1 MGFTL
6 ADALNQS
13 QEQYHLKL
21 LAGQEGCSNAISW
34 VHMIE
39 DTTIIQQLWGKEL
52 VVTTG
57 HGFQSEEELF
67 MLIKYL
73 IKYNSVGLIINI
85 GKYIFEIPSAII
97 DYCNEQEFPLLI
109 IPWEVHLAD
118 LIKDFCMRCLYSEK
132 EDRELSKLFQEILT
146 NNQIVEEARP
156 QLMSAFDVDGNFQVV
171 LISVEGSDNF
181 NAIERR
187 KIAFQIEL
195 CFEKID
201 SSYAFFW
208 YDGYFVLIVNNLK
221 ADELKVIIDKM
232 HKRAKKRIDDKRVY
246 LGIGS
251 QMKDLGQVY
260 LSYKRAKAAIL
271 MAMQFELPIVFFED
285 MGVYQI
291 LFSIEDKQILIEMY
305 HRLLQPLIDYDQ
317 KHHGELEKTLFY
329 YLIYGESQITMAK
342 NLYMHRNTINYRMN
356 KIKELLNCQLDTFEE
371 KVPYMLSYYI
381 KKVLEEKN
389 KNSLGC
395 FY

>member
-97 DYCNEQEFPLLI
+97 DYCNEQEFPLLT

-201 SSYAFFW
+201 SSYAFVW

-232 HKRAKKRIDDKRVY
+232 YKRDKKRIDDKRVY

-381 KKVLEEKN
+381 KKVLEEK
-389 KNSLGC
+389 K
-395 FY
+395 

>member
-21 LAGQEGCSNAISW
+21 LAGQEGCSNTISW

-67 MLIKYL
+67 MLIKCL

-85 GKYIFEIPSAII
+85 GKYIFEIPLPII
-97 DYCNEQEFPLLI
+97 DYCNEQEFPLLT

-146 NNQIVEEARP
+146 NNQIIEEARP
-156 QLMSAFDVDGNFQVV
+156 QLMSAFDVDGDFQVV
-171 LISVEGSDNF
+171 LIKVEGSDNF

-208 YDGYFVLIVNNLK
+208 YDEYFVLIVNNLK
-221 ADELKVIIDKM
+221 EDELKVIINKM
-232 HKRAKKRIDDKRVY
+232 HKRSKKRIDDKRVY

-260 LSYKRAKAAIL
+260 LSYKRAKAAVL
-271 MAMQFELPIVFFED
+271 MTMQFKLPIVFFED

-305 HRLLQPLIDYDQ
+305 YRLLQPLIDYDQ

-329 YLIYGESQITMAK
+329 YLIYGESQLTMAK

-371 KVPYMLSYYI
+371 KVPYILSYYI
-381 KKVLEEKN
+381 KKVLEEK
-389 KNSLGC
+389 K
-395 FY
+395 

>member
-21 LAGQEGCSNAISW
+21 LAGQEGCSNTISW

-67 MLIKYL
+67 MLIKCL

-85 GKYIFEIPSAII
+85 GKYIFEIPLPII
-97 DYCNEQEFPLLI
+97 DYCNEQEFPLLT

-146 NNQIVEEARP
+146 NNQIIEEARP
-156 QLMSAFDVDGNFQVV
+156 QLMSASDVDGDFQVV
-171 LISVEGSDNF
+171 LIKVEGSDNF

-208 YDGYFVLIVNNLK
+208 YDEYFVLIVNNLK
-221 ADELKVIIDKM
+221 EDELKVIINKM
-232 HKRAKKRIDDKRVY
+232 HKRSKKRIDDKRVY

-260 LSYKRAKAAIL
+260 LSYKRAKAAVL
-271 MAMQFELPIVFFED
+271 MAMQFKLPIVFFED

-329 YLIYGESQITMAK
+329 YLIYGESQLTMAK

-371 KVPYMLSYYI
+371 KVPYILSYYI
-381 KKVLEEKN
+381 KKVLEEK
-389 KNSLGC
+389 K
-395 FY
+395 

>member
-97 DYCNEQEFPLLI
+97 DYCNEQEFPLLT

-356 KIKELLNCQLDTFEE
+356 KIKELLNCQLDIFEE

-381 KKVLEEKN
+381 KKVLEEK
-389 KNSLGC
+389 K
-395 FY
+395 

>member
-97 DYCNEQEFPLLI
+97 DYCNEQEFPLLT

-132 EDRELSKLFQEILT
+132 EDREISKFFQEILT
-146 NNQIVEEARP
+146 NNQIIEEVRP
-156 QLMSAFDVDGNFQVV
+156 QLMSAFDVDGDFQVV
-171 LISVEGSDNF
+171 LIRVEGSDNF

-232 HKRAKKRIDDKRVY
+232 HKRTKKRIDDKRIY

-251 QMKDLGQVY
+251 QMKDLRQVY
-260 LSYKRAKAAIL
+260 LSYKRAKAAVL
-271 MAMQFELPIVFFED
+271 MAMQFKLPIVFFED

-381 KKVLEEKN
+381 KKVLEEK
-389 KNSLGC
+389 K
-395 FY
+395 

>member
-57 HGFQSEEELF
+57 HGFQSDEELF

-97 DYCNEQEFPLLI
+97 DYCNEQEFPLLT

-221 ADELKVIIDKM
+221 ADELKVIIAKM

-381 KKVLEEKN
+381 KKVLEEK
-389 KNSLGC
+389 K
-395 FY
+395 

>member
-97 DYCNEQEFPLLI
+97 DYCNEQEFPLLT

-381 KKVLEEKN
+381 KKILEEK
-389 KNSLGC
+389 K
-395 FY
+395 

>member
-97 DYCNEQEFPLLI
+97 DYCNEQEFPLLT

-208 YDGYFVLIVNNLK
+208 YDGYFVLIVHNLK

-381 KKVLEEKN
+381 KKVLEEK
-389 KNSLGC
+389 K
-395 FY
+395 

>member
-57 HGFQSEEELF
+57 HGFQSDKELF

-97 DYCNEQEFPLLI
+97 DYCNEQEFPLLT

-171 LISVEGSDNF
+171 LISVEGLDNF

-381 KKVLEEKN
+381 KKVLEEK
-389 KNSLGC
+389 K
-395 FY
+395 

>member
-97 DYCNEQEFPLLI
+97 DYCNEQEFPLLT

-232 HKRAKKRIDDKRVY
+232 YKRAKKRIDDKRVY

-381 KKVLEEKN
+381 KKVLEEK
-389 KNSLGC
+389 K
-395 FY
+395 

>member
-39 DTTIIQQLWGKEL
+39 DTTIIQRLWGKEL

-57 HGFQSEEELF
+57 HGFQSDEELF

-97 DYCNEQEFPLLI
+97 DYCNEQEFPLLT

-381 KKVLEEKN
+381 KKVLEEK
-389 KNSLGC
+389 K
-395 FY
+395 

>member
-57 HGFQSEEELF
+57 HGFQSDKELF

-97 DYCNEQEFPLLI
+97 DYCNEQEFPLLT

-146 NNQIVEEARP
+146 NNKIVEEARP

-381 KKVLEEKN
+381 KKILEEK
-389 KNSLGC
+389 KIKTA
-395 FY
+395 

>member
-21 LAGQEGCSNAISW
+21 LAGQEGCSNTISW

-67 MLIKYL
+67 MLIKCL

-85 GKYIFEIPSAII
+85 GKYIFEIPLPII
-97 DYCNEQEFPLLI
+97 DYCNEQEFPLLT

-146 NNQIVEEARP
+146 NNQIIEEARP
-156 QLMSAFDVDGNFQVV
+156 QLMSACDVDGDFQVV
-171 LISVEGSDNF
+171 LIKVEGSDNF

-208 YDGYFVLIVNNLK
+208 YDEYFVLIVNNLK
-221 ADELKVIIDKM
+221 EDELKVIINKM
-232 HKRAKKRIDDKRVY
+232 HKRSKKRIDDKRVY

-260 LSYKRAKAAIL
+260 LSYKRAKAAVL
-271 MAMQFELPIVFFED
+271 MAMQFKLPIVFFED

-329 YLIYGESQITMAK
+329 YLIYGESQLTMAK

-371 KVPYMLSYYI
+371 KVPYILSYYI
-381 KKVLEEKN
+381 KKVLEEK
-389 KNSLGC
+389 K
-395 FY
+395 

>member
-97 DYCNEQEFPLLI
+97 DYCNEQEFPLLT

-232 HKRAKKRIDDKRVY
+232 HKRTKKRIDDKRIY

-251 QMKDLGQVY
+251 QMKDLRQVY
-260 LSYKRAKAAIL
+260 LSYKRAKAAVL
-271 MAMQFELPIVFFED
+271 MAMQFKLPIVFFED

-381 KKVLEEKN
+381 KKVLEEK
-389 KNSLGC
+389 K
-395 FY
+395 

>member
-97 DYCNEQEFPLLI
+97 DYCNEQEFPLLT

-132 EDRELSKLFQEILT
+132 EDREISKFFQEILT
-146 NNQIVEEARP
+146 NNQIIEEVRP
-156 QLMSAFDVDGNFQVV
+156 QLMSAFDVDGDFQVV
-171 LISVEGSDNF
+171 LIRVEGSDNF

-201 SSYAFFW
+201 SSYAFFC

-232 HKRAKKRIDDKRVY
+232 HKRTKKRIDDKRIY

-251 QMKDLGQVY
+251 QMKDLRQVY
-260 LSYKRAKAAIL
+260 LSYKRAKAAVL
-271 MAMQFELPIVFFED
+271 MAMQFKLPIVFFED

-381 KKVLEEKN
+381 KKVLEEK
-389 KNSLGC
+389 K
-395 FY
+395 

>member
-97 DYCNEQEFPLLI
+97 DYCNEQEFPLLT

-146 NNQIVEEARP
+146 NNKIVEEARP

-381 KKVLEEKN
+381 KKVLEEK
-389 KNSLGC
+389 K
-395 FY
+395 

>member
-21 LAGQEGCSNAISW
+21 LAGQEGCSNTISW

-67 MLIKYL
+67 MLIKCL

-85 GKYIFEIPSAII
+85 GKYIFEIPLPII
-97 DYCNEQEFPLLI
+97 DYCNEQEFPLLT

-146 NNQIVEEARP
+146 NNQIIEEARP
-156 QLMSAFDVDGNFQVV
+156 QLMSAFDVDGDFQVV
-171 LISVEGSDNF
+171 LIKVEGSDNF

-208 YDGYFVLIVNNLK
+208 YDEYFVLIVNNLK
-221 ADELKVIIDKM
+221 EDELKVIINKM
-232 HKRAKKRIDDKRVY
+232 HKRSKKRIDDKRVY

-260 LSYKRAKAAIL
+260 LSYKRAKAAVL
-271 MAMQFELPIVFFED
+271 RAMQLKVPIVFLED

-329 YLIYGESQITMAK
+329 YLIYGESQLTMAK

-371 KVPYMLSYYI
+371 KVPYILSYYI
-381 KKVLEEKN
+381 KKVLEEK
-389 KNSLGC
+389 K
-395 FY
+395 

>member
-97 DYCNEQEFPLLI
+97 DYCNEQEFPLLT

-342 NLYMHRNTINYRMN
+342 NLYMHRNTITYRMN

-381 KKVLEEKN
+381 KKVLEEK
-389 KNSLGC
+389 K
-395 FY
+395 

>member
-21 LAGQEGCSNAISW
+21 LAGQEGCSNTISW

-67 MLIKYL
+67 MLIKCL

-85 GKYIFEIPSAII
+85 GKYIFEIPLPII
-97 DYCNEQEFPLLI
+97 DYCNEQEFPLLT

-146 NNQIVEEARP
+146 NNQIIEEARS
-156 QLMSAFDVDGNFQVV
+156 QLMSAFDVDGDFQVV
-171 LISVEGSDNF
+171 LIKVEGSDNF

-208 YDGYFVLIVNNLK
+208 YDEYFVLIVNNLK
-221 ADELKVIIDKM
+221 EDELKVIINKM
-232 HKRAKKRIDDKRVY
+232 HKRSKKRIDDKRVY

-260 LSYKRAKAAIL
+260 LSYKRAKAAVL
-271 MAMQFELPIVFFED
+271 MAMQFKLPIVFFED

-329 YLIYGESQITMAK
+329 YLIYGESQLTMAK
-342 NLYMHRNTINYRMN
+342 NLYMHRNTFNYRMN

-371 KVPYMLSYYI
+371 KVPYILSYYI
-381 KKVLEEKN
+381 KKVLEEK
-389 KNSLGC
+389 K
-395 FY
+395 

>member
-97 DYCNEQEFPLLI
+97 DYCNEQEFPLLT

-171 LISVEGSDNF
+171 LISVEGSNNF

-381 KKVLEEKN
+381 KKVLEEK
-389 KNSLGC
+389 K
-395 FY
+395 

>member
-21 LAGQEGCSNAISW
+21 LAGQEGCSNTISW

-67 MLIKYL
+67 MLIKCL

-85 GKYIFEIPSAII
+85 GKYIFEIPLPII
-97 DYCNEQEFPLLI
+97 DYCNEQEFPLLT

-146 NNQIVEEARP
+146 NNQIIEEARP
-156 QLMSAFDVDGNFQVV
+156 QLMSAFDVDGDFQVV
-171 LISVEGSDNF
+171 LIKVEGSDNF

-208 YDGYFVLIVNNLK
+208 YDEYFVLIVNNLK
-221 ADELKVIIDKM
+221 EDELKVIINKM
-232 HKRAKKRIDDKRVY
+232 HKRSKKRIDDKRVY

-260 LSYKRAKAAIL
+260 LSYKRAKAAVL
-271 MAMQFELPIVFFED
+271 MAMQFKLPIVFFED

-291 LFSIEDKQILIEMY
+291 LFSIEDKQILMEMY

-329 YLIYGESQITMAK
+329 YLIYGESQLTMAK

-371 KVPYMLSYYI
+371 KVPYILSYYI
-381 KKVLEEKN
+381 KKVLEEK
-389 KNSLGC
+389 K
-395 FY
+395 

>member
-21 LAGQEGCSNAISW
+21 LAGQEGCSNTISW

-67 MLIKYL
+67 MLIKCL

-85 GKYIFEIPSAII
+85 GKYIFEIPLPII
-97 DYCNEQEFPLLI
+97 DYCNEQEFPLLT

-146 NNQIVEEARP
+146 NNQIIEEARP
-156 QLMSAFDVDGNFQVV
+156 HLMSAFDVDGDFQVV
-171 LISVEGSDNF
+171 LIKAEGSDNF

-208 YDGYFVLIVNNLK
+208 YDEYFVLIVNNLK
-221 ADELKVIIDKM
+221 EDELKVIINKM
-232 HKRAKKRIDDKRVY
+232 HKRSKKRIDDKRVY

-260 LSYKRAKAAIL
+260 LSYKRAKAAVL
-271 MAMQFELPIVFFED
+271 MAMQFKLPIVFFED

-305 HRLLQPLIDYDQ
+305 YRLLQPLIDYDQ

-329 YLIYGESQITMAK
+329 YLIYGESQLTMAK

-371 KVPYMLSYYI
+371 KVPYILSYYI
-381 KKVLEEKN
+381 KKVLEEK
-389 KNSLGC
+389 K
-395 FY
+395 

>member
-21 LAGQEGCSNAISW
+21 LAGQEGCSNTISW

-67 MLIKYL
+67 MLIKCL

-85 GKYIFEIPSAII
+85 GKYIFEIPLPII
-97 DYCNEQEFPLLI
+97 DYCNEQEFPLLT

-146 NNQIVEEARP
+146 NNQIIEEARP
-156 QLMSAFDVDGNFQVV
+156 QLMSAFDVDGDFQVV
-171 LISVEGSDNF
+171 LIKAEGSDNF

-208 YDGYFVLIVNNLK
+208 YDEYFVLIVNNLK
-221 ADELKVIIDKM
+221 EDELKVIINKM
-232 HKRAKKRIDDKRVY
+232 HKRSKKRIDDKRVY

-260 LSYKRAKAAIL
+260 LSYKRAKAAVL
-271 MAMQFELPIVFFED
+271 MAMQFKLPIVFFED

-305 HRLLQPLIDYDQ
+305 YRLLQPLIDYDQ

-329 YLIYGESQITMAK
+329 YLIYGESQLTMAK

-371 KVPYMLSYYI
+371 KVPYILSYYI
-381 KKVLEEKN
+381 KKVLEEK
-389 KNSLGC
+389 K
-395 FY
+395 

>member
-97 DYCNEQEFPLLI
+97 DYCNEQEFPLLT

-285 MGVYQI
+285 MGVYKI

-381 KKVLEEKN
+381 KKVLEEK
-389 KNSLGC
+389 K
-395 FY
+395 

>member
-21 LAGQEGCSNAISW
+21 LAGQEGCSNTISW

-67 MLIKYL
+67 MLIKCL

-85 GKYIFEIPSAII
+85 GKYIFEIPLPII
-97 DYCNEQEFPLLI
+97 DYCNEQEFPLLT

-146 NNQIVEEARP
+146 NNQIIEEARP
-156 QLMSAFDVDGNFQVV
+156 QLMSAFDVDGDFQVV
-171 LISVEGSDNF
+171 LIKVEGSDNF

-208 YDGYFVLIVNNLK
+208 YDEYFVLIVNNLK
-221 ADELKVIIDKM
+221 EDELKVIINKM
-232 HKRAKKRIDDKRVY
+232 HKRSKKRIDDKRVY

-260 LSYKRAKAAIL
+260 LSYKRAKAAVL
-271 MAMQFELPIVFFED
+271 MAMQFKLPIVFFED

-329 YLIYGESQITMAK
+329 YLIYGESQLTMAK

-371 KVPYMLSYYI
+371 KVPYILSYYI
-381 KKVLEEKN
+381 KKVLEEK
-389 KNSLGC
+389 K
-395 FY
+395 

>member
-97 DYCNEQEFPLLI
+97 DYCNEQEFPLLT

-208 YDGYFVLIVNNLK
+208 YDGYFVLMVNNLK

-381 KKVLEEKN
+381 KKVLEEK
-389 KNSLGC
+389 K
-395 FY
+395 

>member
-67 MLIKYL
+67 MLIKCL

-97 DYCNEQEFPLLI
+97 DYCNEQEFPLLT

-181 NAIERR
+181 NAIGRR

-381 KKVLEEKN
+381 KKVLEEK
-389 KNSLGC
+389 K
-395 FY
+395 

>member
-21 LAGQEGCSNAISW
+21 LAGQEGCGNAISW

-97 DYCNEQEFPLLI
+97 DYCNEQEFPLLT

-208 YDGYFVLIVNNLK
+208 YDGYFVLMVNNLK

-381 KKVLEEKN
+381 KKVLEEK
-389 KNSLGC
+389 KIKTA
-395 FY
+395 

>member
-97 DYCNEQEFPLLI
+97 DYCNEQEFPLLT

-329 YLIYGESQITMAK
+329 YLIYGESQLTMAK

-381 KKVLEEKN
+381 KKVLEEK
-389 KNSLGC
+389 K
-395 FY
+395 

>member
-97 DYCNEQEFPLLI
+97 DYCNEQEFPLLT
-109 IPWEVHLAD
+109 IPWEIHLAD

-381 KKVLEEKN
+381 KKVLEEK
-389 KNSLGC
+389 K
-395 FY
+395 

>member
-97 DYCNEQEFPLLI
+97 DYCNEQEFPLLT

-342 NLYMHRNTINYRMN
+342 NLYMHRNTNNYRMN

-381 KKVLEEKN
+381 KKVLEEK
-389 KNSLGC
+389 K
-395 FY
+395 

>member
-57 HGFQSEEELF
+57 HGFQSDEELF

-97 DYCNEQEFPLLI
+97 DYCNEQEFPLLT

-381 KKVLEEKN
+381 KKVLEEK
-389 KNSLGC
+389 K
-395 FY
+395 

>member
-52 VVTTG
+52 VLTTG
-57 HGFQSEEELF
+57 HGFQSDEELF
-67 MLIKYL
+67 ILIKYL

-97 DYCNEQEFPLLI
+97 DYCNEQEFPLLT

-381 KKVLEEKN
+381 KKVLEEK
-389 KNSLGC
+389 K
-395 FY
+395 

>member
-57 HGFQSEEELF
+57 HGFQSDEELF

-97 DYCNEQEFPLLI
+97 DYCNEQEFPLLT

-356 KIKELLNCQLDTFEE
+356 KIKELLNCQLDAFEE

-381 KKVLEEKN
+381 KKVLEEK
-389 KNSLGC
+389 K
-395 FY
+395 

>member
-67 MLIKYL
+67 MLIKCL

-97 DYCNEQEFPLLI
+97 DYCNEQEFPLLT

-232 HKRAKKRIDDKRVY
+232 YKRAKKRIDDKRVY

-381 KKVLEEKN
+381 KKVLEEK
-389 KNSLGC
+389 K
-395 FY
+395 